1 MTFRPLVP
9 VVATALVAFV
19 AACGATPGTG
29 SASPTPTPSP
39 SASAVAQPPS
49 PTASASAIAQPSASP
64 STAPAS
70 AYLDDRSNAAAL
82 ISSYYD
88 AINKRQYLRAYS
100 YWETSD
106 SLPPYATFAQGFANT
121 TDVQV
126 ELGTVGGSAGAG
138 QLYWSVPAAVF
149 STTTAGAQSFVG
161 CYTAH
166 LARPELQA
174 APPFKPLSIQAG
186 QLSAVAT
193 AAAARAALSTACGT
207 ANATPLPWGTSA
219 GGIDAANY
227 LDDRSAGEAVIR
239 SYYNAVN
246 RKEYTRAYAYW
257 ESGASQLPA
266 FTPFQA
272 GYANT
277 KSVTLLTK
285 PGTIGA
291 GAGQTYYS
299 VPAVITASNT
309 DGTTTTFAGCYTLH
323 LGSPNAQ
330 ATPPFQPVAIQ
341 SARITQA
348 ASGSN
353 TSDLLNSAC
362 S

>member
-1 MTFRPLVP
+1 MTSRRVSS
-9 VVATALVAFV
+9 VIATALLAFIV
-19 AACGATPGTG
+19 ACGPTTPTSGT
-29 SASPTPTPSP
+29 SPTPASSPIASAIAASPSP
-39 SASAVAQPPS
+39 
-49 PTASASAIAQPSASP
+49 SASAIAQPSASP
-64 STAPAS
+64 STAPTN
-70 AYLDDRSNAAAL
+70 AYLDDRSSPAAV
-82 ISSYYD
+82 INSYYN
-88 AINKRQYLRAYS
+88 AIAQRQYLRAYS
-100 YWETSD
+100 YWEISD
-106 SLPPYATFAQGFANT
+106 SLPPFATFQQGFADT
-121 TDVQV
+121 TAVQV

-149 STTTAGAQSFVG
+149 STTTSGAKSFVG
-161 CYTAH
+161 CYAVH
-166 LARPELQA
+166 LARPEIRA
-174 APPFKPLSIQAG
+174 IPPFKPMSIQTG

-193 AAAARAALSTACGT
+193 VAAAQTALSTACGT
-207 ANATPLPWGTSA
+207 ANATTLPWGSSGA
-219 GGIDAANY
+219 GVDAANY
-227 LDDRSAGEAVIR
+227 VDDRSAGEAVIR

-246 RKEYTRAYAYW
+246 RKEFSRAYGYW
-257 ESGASQLPA
+257 ETGASQLPA
-266 FTPFQA
+266 FASFQS

-299 VPAVITASNT
+299 VAAVITASNV
-309 DGTTTTFAGCYTLH
+309 DGTTTIFSGCYTLH

-348 ASGSN
+348 ASGAN
-353 TSDLLNSAC
+353 ATDLLNSAC

>member
-1 MTFRPLVP
+1 MRLRGVVP
-9 VVATALVAFV
+9 VVATALVVFI
-19 AACGATPGTG
+19 AACGATPATG
-29 SASPTPTPSP
+29 GASTSPATSP
-39 SASAVAQPPS
+39 SASPIAQPS
-49 PTASASAIAQPSASP
+49 PIASATAQPSASP
-64 STAPAS
+64 STAPTS
-70 AYLDDRSNAAAL
+70 AYVDDRSSPEAL
-82 ISSYYD
+82 IGSYYN
-88 AINKRQYLRAYS
+88 AISQRQYLRAYS

-106 SLPPYATFAQGFANT
+106 SLPPFATFAQGFAST

-126 ELGTVGGSAGAG
+126 ELGTVGGSPGAG

-149 STTTAGAQSFVG
+149 STTTAGANSFVG
-161 CYTAH
+161 CYTVH

-174 APPFKPLSIQAG
+174 APPFKPMSIQTG

-193 AAAARAALSTACGT
+193 AAAARSMLSTACGS
-207 ANATPLPWGTSA
+207 ANATPLPWGASS

-227 LDDRSAGEAVIR
+227 VDDRSAGESVIR

-291 GAGQTYYS
+291 GAGQTYYT
-299 VPAVITASNT
+299 VPAVITASNS
-309 DGTTTTFAGCYTLH
+309 DGTTTIFAGCYTLH

-341 SARITQA
+341 SARVAQA
-348 ASGSN
+348 PSGSN
-353 TSDLLNSAC
+353 TTDLLNSAC

>member
-1 MTFRPLVP
+1 
-9 VVATALVAFV
+9 VATALVAFV

-29 SASPTPTPSP
+29 GASPTSASSP

-227 LDDRSAGEAVIR
+227 VDDRSAGEAVIR

-246 RKEYTRAYAYW
+246 RKEYTRAYGYW

-309 DGTTTTFAGCYTLH
+309 DGTTTIFAGCYTLH

-330 ATPPFQPVAIQ
+330 ATPPFQPLAIQ

-348 ASGSN
+348 ASGWN